1 MISKGENE
9 LLCRTGPG
17 TPMGAM
23 VSFWVSQHTYEPEAP
38 SVIAAKSGPWVRT
51 DFLACSTL
59 SPRWNCSSR
68 PDLLDSPF
76 PCDICACVTS
86 LPPSLRR
93 LPVRCEAKPE
103 ERESFLEGGKCTE
116 ECRASCSG
124 DVSPGCAGLFC
135 FLANRG
141 GAEGAENETVERNS
155 ANSVPL
161 W

>member
-17 TPMGAM
+17 TPMGRM

-103 ERESFLEGGKCTE
+103 ERESFLGGGNEQKSLGPAA
-116 ECRASCSG
+116 RAMYRQG
-124 DVSPGCAGLFC
+124 ALAFFVSWLT
-135 FLANRG
+135 
-141 GAEGAENETVERNS
+141 AEARRAQRTRQ
-155 ANSVPL
+155 
-161 W
+161 